1 MWRSTSALPSQAG
14 SKDFSWWGAYLK
26 NRNQI
31 INVRA
36 HPGPQKPR
44 KSINFSIQ
52 NLRPQKSLNFTKS
65 RQGPWK
71 VLKFSFPTG
80 CCRFH
85 FVCFWIA
92 TVYWKINY
100 AAWSVLFS
108 STDWR
113 RTELAP
119 KTFSKEIKLKLT
131 LQTMYNVLC
140 FHPLFWLSQ
149 SPTCIEPRTW
159 SSSQNS
165 PQSPI
170 QYPYTSMNVSWLCLV
185 KAARVNASS
194 FTHFIERMVFIL
206 IVL

>member
-1 MWRSTSALPSQAG
+1 MKPSFTGFVQV
-14 SKDFSWWGAYLK
+14 LK
-26 NRNQI
+26 
-31 INVRA
+31 
-36 HPGPQKPR
+36 KPW

-65 RQGPWK
+65 RQGLWK
-71 VLKFSFPTG
+71 VLKFSFPTAR
-80 CCRFH
+80 CRFH

-119 KTFSKEIKLKLT
+119 KTFSKEIKLKLA

-140 FHPLFWLSQ
+140 FHPLFWLSR
-149 SPTCIEPRTW
+149 SPTCIEPRAW

-165 PQSPI
+165 PQSSILYIHECPLAKPRESSLSEHVEFHAFHRANGFHSHSI
-170 QYPYTSMNVSWLCLV
+170 VKVISFDQTSRKSHDLKQYAQVV
-185 KAARVNASS
+185 
-194 FTHFIERMVFIL
+194 
-206 IVL
+206 